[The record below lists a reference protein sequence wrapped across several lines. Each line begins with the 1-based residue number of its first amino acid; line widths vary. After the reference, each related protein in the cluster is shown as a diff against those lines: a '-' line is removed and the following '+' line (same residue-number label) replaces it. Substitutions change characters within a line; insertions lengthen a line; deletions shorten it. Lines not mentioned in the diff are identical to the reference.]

1 MPNSPNSPSPL
12 SSETFRLLIAEDDDS
27 LRDILQDVL
36 QKPNRIIQAYKD
48 GQEAIQALRQSPFDI
63 VITDL
68 RMSGA
73 DGLQVLQEAKRSH
86 PESVVI
92 IMTGYASLDT
102 AILAIRGGAY
112 DYIRKPFKIDE
123 LEIVVHNVC
132 EKIFLARENQRLLQR
147 LQETMAEMKK
157 LRQSWDENLTHIFD
171 IPPLSPE
178 RTLSEMDVTLK
189 QIPPDYDLRQK
200 DSREKALQELEKLIR
215 LKKEGSIDE
224 KEFLL
229 LKKMLLKKI
238 GD

>member
-1 MPNSPNSPSPL
+1 MENRPPHSYDSIQI
-12 SSETFRLLIAEDDDS
+12 LIAEDDDS
-27 LRDILQDVL
+27 LREILRNVL
-36 QKPNRIIQAYKD
+36 QNSQRIIQLSKN
-48 GQEAIQALRQSPFDI
+48 GQEAIQALKKSPFDV

-68 RMSGA
+68 MMSGA
-73 DGLQVLQEAKRSH
+73 DGLQVLEEAKKCH
-86 PESVVI
+86 PESIVI

-102 AILAIRGGAY
+102 AIRAIRGGAY

-123 LEIVVHNVC
+123 LEIIVHNAC
-132 EKIFLARENQRLLQR
+132 EKIFLVRENQRLLQR

-178 RTLSEMDVTLK
+178 RTLSDMDVALK

-215 LKKEGSIDE
+215 LKREGSLDE

-229 LKKMLLKKI
+229 LKKMLLKKVS
-238 GD
+238 D

>member
-12 SSETFRLLIAEDDDS
+12 SPETFRLLIAEDDDS

-48 GQEAIQALRQSPFDI
+48 GQETIQALRQSPFDI

-86 PESVVI
+86 PQSIVI

-123 LEIVVHNVC
+123 LEIIVHNAC
-132 EKIFLARENQRLLQR
+132 EKIFLVRENQRLLQR

-157 LRQSWDENLTHIFD
+157 LRQSWNENLAHIFD

-178 RTLSEMDVTLK
+178 QPLSEMDLTLK

-200 DSREKALQELEKLIR
+200 DSREKALQDLEKLIR
-215 LKKEGSIDE
+215 LKKEGSLDE

-229 LKKMLLKKI
+229 LKKMLLKKVS
-238 GD
+238 D

>member
-86 PESVVI
+86 PHSIVI

-123 LEIVVHNVC
+123 LEIVVHNAC
-132 EKIFLARENQRLLQR
+132 EKIFLMRENQRLLQR

-157 LRQSWDENLTHIFD
+157 LRQSWDENLTHFFD
-171 IPPLSPE
+171 IPLSPE
-178 RTLSEMDVTLK
+178 RTLSEMDLTLK
-189 QIPPDYDLRQK
+189 QIPPDYDLRRK
-200 DSREKALQELEKLIR
+200 DSRERVLQDLEKLIR
-215 LKKEGSIDE
+215 LKREGSLDE

-229 LKKMLLKKI
+229 LKNMLLKKVSE
-238 GD
+238 

>member
-1 MPNSPNSPSPL
+1 MSNSPNSPSPL

-86 PESVVI
+86 PHSIVI

-123 LEIVVHNVC
+123 LEIVVHNAC
-132 EKIFLARENQRLLQR
+132 EKIFLVRENQRLLRR

-157 LRQSWDENLTHIFD
+157 LRQTWDENLTHIFD
-171 IPPLSPE
+171 LPPPSPE
-178 RTLSEMDVTLK
+178 RTLSEMDLTLK

-200 DSREKALQELEKLIR
+200 DSREKALQDLEKLIR
-215 LKKEGSIDE
+215 LKREGALDE